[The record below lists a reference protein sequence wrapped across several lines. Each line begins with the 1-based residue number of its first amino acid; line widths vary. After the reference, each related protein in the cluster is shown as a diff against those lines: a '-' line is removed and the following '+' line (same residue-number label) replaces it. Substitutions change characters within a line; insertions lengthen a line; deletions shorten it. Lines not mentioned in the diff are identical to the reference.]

1 MAKATCP
8 SCGALGESGKE
19 CEYCGVLI
27 PTSVKKTIK
36 MKGESGNSSSPFSWY
51 NVCPAGWE
59 PSEGNVIGDAS
70 TSLYM
75 VVSQQKVTK
84 VWKDWKERYED
95 KVENY
100 YAIINRDGIFVVD
113 PSHSELTLFV
123 DNYDYIKSYIGFIG
137 SYIEKHWLC
146 NITTEGVDMLEG
158 FCEFAS
164 ESIKFD
170 YLIFKSEGKYTA
182 FYDRLKRKLIPL
194 DKPFPADSDFPK
206 KGKNKTY
213 IFEKDKR
220 TWIVKVAGGKG
231 IVTFKEAKEDEK
243 EELATQ
249 TVNNKPVGS
258 KSSNFGCIFWT
269 IAIVCLC
276 LLFPIF
282 VSKIL
287 NSVIEKNSSIAVE
300 DTKIMAEESAEL
312 QAWKTRFHEEF
323 VGKEYVSNSSN
334 ENVLK
339 IRVLDDNTL
348 QYQTGSNDNDILTPS
363 FWWDAPKTV
372 KYKLAIVGDELRLIF
387 DNFVCDDLTT
397 RDSFSNMFRI
407 CKEDDS
413 NSSICYDFTLDEGL
427 EISVVEQQQ
436 NKLKSKFKQ
445 LFFGRD
451 FICGNGGKEKF
462 RFKVLNKNSI
472 RYQTGVRGEYPN
484 SDIEWSTPQTVSYD
498 LGMSVTKGVIDD
510 YKINVTLVFGKYM
523 SKELGKVL
531 SEKSTCSTFELKSKE
546 DSQWMHIFSI
556 ENENNESSKN
566 ASALR

>member
-36 MKGESGNSSSPFSWY
+36 TKGESSNSSSPFSWY

-59 PSEGNVIGDAS
+59 PSKGDVIGDSS

-75 VVSQQKVTK
+75 VVFQQRVTK
-84 VWKDWKERYED
+84 VCNYWKERYED
-95 KVENY
+95 QVDDY

-113 PSHSELTLFV
+113 PSNSKLTLFV
-123 DNYDYIKSYIGFIG
+123 DNYDYIKSNDEI
-137 SYIEKHWLC
+137 KHWLC
-146 NITTEGVDMLEG
+146 NITTEGIDILEE
-158 FCEFAS
+158 FCIIAS
-164 ESIKFD
+164 RSIEFD
-170 YLIFKSEGKYTA
+170 YLIFESEGKYTA

-194 DKPFPADSDFPK
+194 DKPFPADSSFPK

-243 EELATQ
+243 EELEDEKEELATQ
-249 TVNNKPVGS
+249 TVNDKP
-258 KSSNFGCIFWT
+258 NFGCIFWT
-269 IAIVCLC
+269 IAITCLC
-276 LLFPIF
+276 LLFILPVF
-282 VSKIL
+282 VVVRL
-287 NSVIEKNSSIAVE
+287 NSATENNSSIAVE
-300 DTKIMAEESAEL
+300 DTKTMAEESAEL

-348 QYQTGSNDNDILTPS
+348 QYQTGSNDNDILAPS

-397 RDSFSNMFRI
+397 GDSFSNMFRI

-436 NKLKSKFKQ
+436 KKLKSKFKQ

-484 SDIEWSTPQTVSYD
+484 SDIEWSTPQTVSYN

-523 SKELGKVL
+523 SKKLGKVL

-556 ENENNESSKN
+556 ENENNE
-566 ASALR
+566 

>member
-1 MAKATCP
+1 
-8 SCGALGESGKE
+8 
-19 CEYCGVLI
+19 
-27 PTSVKKTIK
+27 
-36 MKGESGNSSSPFSWY
+36 
-51 NVCPAGWE
+51 
-59 PSEGNVIGDAS
+59 
-70 TSLYM
+70 M
-75 VVSQQKVTK
+75 VVSQHRVTK

-206 KGKNKTY
+206 RGKNKTY

-300 DTKIMAEESAEL
+300 GTKIMAEESAEL

-556 ENENNESSKN
+556 ENENNE
-566 ASALR
+566 